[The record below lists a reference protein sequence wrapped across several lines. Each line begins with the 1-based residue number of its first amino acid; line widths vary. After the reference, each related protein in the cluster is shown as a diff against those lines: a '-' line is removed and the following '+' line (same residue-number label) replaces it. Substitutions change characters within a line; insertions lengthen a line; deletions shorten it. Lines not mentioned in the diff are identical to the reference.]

1 MRCASSRAEPAR
13 AEPTTSTDK
22 PLRRLA
28 RLATKTQE
36 VQDSVSSVVQN
47 AKPKVKGPGKP
58 KAAGDGDGDSAV
70 AGDGEPVPDRA
81 SQVSIARLQICLSMM
96 HT

>member
-1 MRCASSRAEPAR
+1 MRCASSRAEPTR

-58 KAAGDGDGDSAV
+58 KAAGDGDG
-70 AGDGEPVPDRA
+70 EPVPDRA